1 MLHESLALVQKQL
14 VFRPHSQTSV
24 VAERE
29 VTARETVVT
38 VARGRAPELLELNA
52 TEALAVTVS

>member
-1 MLHESLALVQKQL
+1 MVQQQL
-14 VFRPHSQTSV
+14 EYTVFRPNSQTSV
-24 VAERE
+24 PIVAERE
-29 VTARETVVT
+29 VTARVTVVT